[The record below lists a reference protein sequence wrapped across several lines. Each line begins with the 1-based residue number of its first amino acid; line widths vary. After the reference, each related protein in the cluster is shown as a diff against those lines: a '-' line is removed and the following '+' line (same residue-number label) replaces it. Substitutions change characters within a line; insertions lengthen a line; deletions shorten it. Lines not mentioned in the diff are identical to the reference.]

1 MNDES
6 IWQDSFWSFH
16 NKLMPCVTVNTPI
29 AKLEKPNENQVSSIQ
44 KSEFGINQLISL
56 LVYLF
61 HGPEIGK
68 CIRNIC

>member
-44 KSEFGINQLISL
+44 KSEFGINQLS
-56 LVYLF
+56 YLY
-61 HGPEIGK
+61 
-68 CIRNIC
+68 